1 MAHSFI
7 VVDVYVPL
15 LLLHCRRGIL
25 RNHYQTLFLTT
36 MPLSAIT
43 VSRIADALKDDIIE
57 HIYANEKYNEV
68 MRHCVQEALDAKMG
82 EMDED
87 LYFDLGMCL
96 YERIELK

>member
-1 MAHSFI
+1 MS
-7 VVDVYVPL
+7 
-15 LLLHCRRGIL
+15 
-25 RNHYQTLFLTT
+25 
-36 MPLSAIT
+36 LSAVT

-57 HIYANEKYNEV
+57 HIYTNEKYNEV
-68 MRHCVQEALDAKMG
+68 MRQCIEEALDAKMG

>member
-1 MAHSFI
+1 MAHFSI

-15 LLLHCRRGIL
+15 LLLHCRWGIL
-25 RNHYQTLFLTT
+25 RNYYQTLFLTT
-36 MPLSAIT
+36 MPLSAVT

-68 MRHCVQEALDAKMG
+68 MRQCVEEALDAKMG

>member
-1 MAHSFI
+1 MSI
-7 VVDVYVPL
+7 
-15 LLLHCRRGIL
+15 
-25 RNHYQTLFLTT
+25 
-36 MPLSAIT
+36 SAIT

-57 HIYANEKYNEV
+57 HIYSNEKYNDL
-68 MRHCVQEALDAKMG
+68 MRQCVQEALDAKMG

>member
-1 MAHSFI
+1 MFRFFYYIAVGAFF
-7 VVDVYVPL
+7 
-15 LLLHCRRGIL
+15 
-25 RNHYQTLFLTT
+25 NHYQTLFLTI
-36 MPLSAIT
+36 MALSEST
-43 VSRIADALKDDIIE
+43 VSRIVDALKDDIIE

-68 MRHCVQEALDAKMG
+68 MRQCIEEALDAKMG

>member
-1 MAHSFI
+1 MA
-7 VVDVYVPL
+7 
-15 LLLHCRRGIL
+15 
-25 RNHYQTLFLTT
+25 
-36 MPLSAIT
+36 LSAVT

-57 HIYANEKYNEV
+57 HIYENAKYNAL
-68 MRHCVQEALDAKMG
+68 MRQCVQEALDAKMG

>member
-1 MAHSFI
+1 
-7 VVDVYVPL
+7 
-15 LLLHCRRGIL
+15 
-25 RNHYQTLFLTT
+25 
-36 MPLSAIT
+36 MPLSEST

-57 HIYANEKYNEV
+57 HIYLNEKYNEV
-68 MRHCVQEALDAKMG
+68 MRRCVEEALDAKMG